1 MRLTQTGNVGIG
13 TTSPTE
19 RLEVSADT
27 NSRIKNQEIGG
38 NSSTWLQQAV
48 SSYLIADNDWRF
60 YTNGSE
66 RSRIDSSGNLLVGK
80 TSNSVDIVG
89 GIIRANGLVNGCSD
103 SNYSAI
109 FSRNTNDG
117 DIVLFRKDGATVG
130 GIGTYLGD
138 SYIGTGVAG
147 LRFYDAGPAV
157 SPHNTTT
164 NAGTDGTIDLG
175 VSAGRFKD
183 LYLSGGAYLGGTV
196 AANKLD
202 DYEEGTWTPVTNNG
216 SWTVNSATYTKI
228 GNVVTCRFHVTATTA
243 IGSNDLTGLPFT
255 PATYS
260 SGVCGYQNS
269 ETGVTYGILVTST
282 NIWNFRLGS
291 TQKGLAN
298 GAQVMGMFSY
308 HTTA

>member
-1 MRLTQTGNVGIG
+1 
-13 TTSPTE
+13 
-19 RLEVSADT
+19 
-27 NSRIKNQEIGG
+27 
-38 NSSTWLQQAV
+38 
-48 SSYLIADNDWRF
+48 
-60 YTNGSE
+60 
-66 RSRIDSSGNLLVGK
+66 LVGK
-80 TSNSVDIVG
+80 TSVDVGTAGTCLRGSVSSIFTVSGSVDSQV
-89 GIIRANGLVNGCSD
+89 
-103 SNYSAI
+103 AI
-109 FSRNTNDG
+109 FNKTSLDG
-117 DIVLFRKDGATVG
+117 TILDFRKDGTSVG
-130 GIGTYLGD
+130 SIGTVAGD
-138 SYIGTGVAG
+138 LLIGTGACGV
-147 LRFYDAGPAV
+147 RFHDGTPAIQ
-157 SPHNTTT
+157 PRN
-164 NAGTDGTIDLG
+164 TDGNANNDAIDIGL
-175 VSAGRFKD
+175 AGNRFKD
-183 LYLSGGAYLGGTV
+183 LYLSGGVYLGGTA

-243 IGSNDLTGLPFT
+243 IGSNDFTGLPFT